1 MSSPVQLLWGKKNE
15 INPSNPKQRP
25 NPKAMRN
32 ILWFLGTRHQQ
43 QVLRHCMQRTG
54 PTGKYALHRKGEQ
67 QVANKAK
74 EPVLERAFQ
83 EHTAPQHWTL
93 REGKFPKSHHADLC
107 YHSWCDS
114 D

>member
-1 MSSPVQLLWGKKNE
+1 MGEKNE
-15 INPSNPKQRP
+15 INPSHTPNKDPTPKP
-25 NPKAMRN
+25 WYLRN

-54 PTGKYALHRKGEQ
+54 PAGKYALHRKGEQ
-67 QVANKAK
+67 KVANKAK
-74 EPVLERAFQ
+74 EPVLGRAFQ

-93 REGKFPKSHHADLC
+93 REGKFPKSHHADLG